1 MAPKIVI
8 IGGGIGGLT
17 AAIALARRGVAAE
30 IYEQAPALE
39 EVGAG
44 VGLWGNALRALES
57 VGLAGQVT
65 QLAERSTRQGVR
77 RPDGTWLL
85 DIPTEAME
93 KRWGVGFAAVQRA
106 ELQLLLAAQLD
117 PAAVHLAARCV
128 GFRDAG
134 RAVTVRFADGREAEA
149 DVLIGADGVHSV
161 VRAHLLGPAP
171 LRYRG
176 YTSVRAL
183 TPGGSVP
190 LPGNGMET
198 WGHGA
203 RFGLAPATG
212 ERIIWYA
219 AWNAPAG
226 AGQNGDT
233 AARLRALF
241 GAWHD
246 PIPAVIEATPH
257 DAVIRNDIYDRRPAR
272 TWTRGRVALI
282 GDAIHPMTPDLAQGA
297 CQAIVDATTLARCL
311 AEAGDPRAGLHEYQQ
326 RRWRDAARIVLLARG
341 SGRMG
346 QWQGRL
352 ACAARDSLLRAT
364 PLSLQ
369 LRQLDLVMGRPARA
383 GGPAPGQARGRP
395 ARA

>member
-1 MAPKIVI
+1 MGPKVVI

-17 AAIALARRGVAAE
+17 AALALARRGVAAE

-44 VGLWGNALRALES
+44 VGLWGNALRALET

-65 QLAERSTRQGVR
+65 QLAERVSRQGVK
-77 RPDGTWLL
+77 RPDGTWLTYF
-85 DIPTEAME
+85 PTEAME
-93 KRWGVGFAAVQRA
+93 RRWGVGFAAVHRA

-117 PAAVHLAARCV
+117 PAAVHLGARCV
-128 GFRDAG
+128 GLRDTG
-134 RAVTVRFADGREAEA
+134 RAVTVRFVDGREADA

-161 VRAHLLGPAP
+161 VRALLLGPAP

-183 TPGGSVP
+183 TPAGSVP
-190 LPGNGMET
+190 LPADGMET

-226 AGQNGDT
+226 AGQHGDT
-233 AARLRALF
+233 PARLRALF
-241 GAWHD
+241 GAWRD
-246 PIPAVIEATPH
+246 PIPAVIEATP
-257 DAVIRNDIYDRRPAR
+257 DAAVIRNDIYDRRPAR

-297 CQAIVDATTLARCL
+297 CQAILDATTLARCL
-311 AEAGDPRAGLHEYQQ
+311 AEAGDPRAALRQYQ
-326 RRWRDAARIVLLARG
+326 RLRWRDAARITLLARG

-352 ACAARDSLLRAT
+352 ACAARDSLFRAA
-364 PLSLQ
+364 PLSVR
-369 LRQLDLVMGRPARA
+369 LRQLDLVMGRPAHA
-383 GGPAPGQARGRP
+383 
-395 ARA
+395 

>member
-17 AAIALARRGVAAE
+17 AALALARRGVAAE

-57 VGLAGQVT
+57 VGLADKVG
-65 QLAERSTRQGVR
+65 QLAERAVSQGVR

-85 DIPTEAME
+85 DIPMDLME
-93 KRWGVGFAAVQRA
+93 QRWGVGFAAVQRA
-106 ELQLLLAAQLD
+106 ELQFLLAGQLD
-117 PAAVHLAARCV
+117 PAAVHLAARCT
-128 GFRDAG
+128 GFRDTG
-134 RAVTVRFADGREAEA
+134 RAVTVRFADGREVAA

-161 VRAHLLGPAP
+161 VRASLFGPAP

-176 YTSVRAL
+176 YTAVRAL
-183 TPGGSVP
+183 TPAGSVP
-190 LPGNGMET
+190 RPRTGMET

-212 ERIIWYA
+212 ERIIWYGT
-219 AWNAPAG
+219 WNAPPG
-226 AGQNGDT
+226 ADHDGDT
-233 AARLRALF
+233 PARLRALF

-246 PIPAVIEATPH
+246 PIPAVIEATPD
-257 DAVIRNDIYDRRPAR
+257 DAIIRNDIYDRRPAR
-272 TWTRGRVALI
+272 TWAKGRVALI

-297 CQAIVDATTLARCL
+297 CQAIVDGTTLARCL
-311 AEAGDPRAGLHEYQQ
+311 AEAGDHRAALREYQR
-326 RRWRDAARIVLLARG
+326 RRWRGAARITLLARG

-346 QWQGRL
+346 QWEGRL
-352 ACAARDSLLRAT
+352 ACAARDSLFRAA

-369 LRQLDLVMGRPARA
+369 LRQLDVVMGRPAHA
-383 GGPAPGQARGRP
+383 
-395 ARA
+395 